1 MCAFLGEGAEDG
13 FFFAGGGGGGGQR
26 VGVLDEQVAEVE
38 GVGLRFTVVG
48 RECCCHVVVVV
59 GFVWAVRERDVKVSG
74 FCEQKFRKL
83 LMAYHRYGRA
93 LLVRAGR
100 KGGSSRQQG
109 KDESDGLSV

>member
-1 MCAFLGEGAEDG
+1 M
-13 FFFAGGGGGGGQR
+13 
-26 VGVLDEQVAEVE
+26 
-38 GVGLRFTVVG
+38 
-48 RECCCHVVVVV
+48 
-59 GFVWAVRERDVKVSG
+59 KVSG

-109 KDESDGLSV
+109 KDESDGLSTPIDLV

>member
-48 RECCCHVVVVV
+48 GGCCCHVVVVVV
-59 GFVWAVRERDVKVSG
+59 GFVWAVRERCESVWFLRTKVS
-74 FCEQKFRKL
+74 KV
-83 LMAYHRYGRA
+83 A
-93 LLVRAGR
+93 
-100 KGGSSRQQG
+100 
-109 KDESDGLSV
+109 DGLSPIWPCAASESGPQRWVLTATRQG

>member
-13 FFFAGGGGGGGQR
+13 FFFAGSGVRGER

-48 RECCCHVVVVV
+48 RGCCCHVIVV
-59 GFVWAVRERDVKVSG
+59 GFVWTVRERDVKVSVW
-74 FCEQKFRKL
+74 FLRTKVSKL

-100 KGGSSRQQG
+100 KGGSLRQQG

>member
-48 RECCCHVVVVV
+48 RGCCCHVVVDD
-59 GFVWAVRERDVKVSG
+59 GFVWTVRE
-74 FCEQKFRKL
+74 
-83 LMAYHRYGRA
+83 M
-93 LLVRAGR
+93 
-100 KGGSSRQQG
+100 
-109 KDESDGLSV
+109 

>member
-1 MCAFLGEGAEDG
+1 MCAFLGESAEDG
-13 FFFAGGGGGGGQR
+13 FFFAGRGVRGQR

-48 RECCCHVVVVV
+48 RGCCCHVV
-59 GFVWAVRERDVKVSG
+59 AVCWFRMDCDRDVKVSG

-109 KDESDGLSV
+109 KDESDG